1 MDTKRITNYG
11 ISEDYNEVNQV
22 HMVKPK
28 PKRVHKGY
36 WFILLF
42 LVWGV
47 LIFLLSS
54 QSYEEQSIIPYLEQQ
69 LDVNWIRSVL
79 PDVKFIYLQNVYSS
93 QHDPYRFIE
102 FIFRKSAHLF
112 MYASLAVIAFVMIN
126 KFSRRLWVSSLLPI
140 VIAAAVAIADE
151 WNQSQTSQRTSSLY
165 DVYIDITGACLG
177 VVVCLMVVAIQF
189 TWNHSRNSL

>member
-1 MDTKRITNYG
+1 
-11 ISEDYNEVNQV
+11 
-22 HMVKPK
+22 MVKPK